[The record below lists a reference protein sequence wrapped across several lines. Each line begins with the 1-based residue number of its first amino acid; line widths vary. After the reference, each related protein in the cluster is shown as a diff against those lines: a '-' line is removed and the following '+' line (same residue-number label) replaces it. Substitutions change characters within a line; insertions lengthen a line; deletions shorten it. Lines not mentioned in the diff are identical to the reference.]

1 MSSIIFSDEGD
12 ILSQHSDP
20 DIAYNQLIRPWKNK
34 LDLFYVS
41 KHSLFNSILIVLMT
55 VVAIFNK
62 HKAIS
67 MVNKFLVKN
76 SADTELVNVCLR
88 QEDLQPSPPPGADEI
103 VTSR

>member
-1 MSSIIFSDEGD
+1 
-12 ILSQHSDP
+12 
-20 DIAYNQLIRPWKNK
+20 
-34 LDLFYVS
+34 
-41 KHSLFNSILIVLMT
+41 MT